1 MNKIKTLIP
10 LNHNKFEKK
19 LLSVKNTPYIR
30 IIFTMKSQLRNIA
43 VLTSG
48 GDAPGMNACI
58 RAVIRT
64 GIYHGKNM
72 FGIKHGYQGLIND
85 DIIPMNARSVSNI
98 LHLGGT
104 ILKTARC
111 MAFKEPAGMEIAF
124 QNLQKNEID
133 GLIVIG
139 GDGSFTGAKIF
150 GERYGISVIGVP
162 GTIDNDLYGTDFT
175 LGYDTAIN
183 TVIEAVDKIRD
194 TADSHD
200 RLFFIEVMGRDSGCI
215 ALRSAIASG
224 AEAVLLPEKE
234 TPLQDLISKLE
245 VGASTKKSS
254 SIVIV
259 SEGNKFGNAYDI
271 ANAVKRKF
279 DFYDT
284 KVTVLGHMQRGGSP
298 NSFDRILGSRL
309 GFAAV
314 NALINGETMKMVGLK
329 GNKIGFTSLAEA
341 LSIKGSFKLEDDLL
355 EMTSVLSI

>member
-1 MNKIKTLIP
+1 MTDKIK
-10 LNHNKFEKK
+10 
-19 LLSVKNTPYIR
+19 
-30 IIFTMKSQLRNIA
+30 NIA

-72 FGIKHGYQGLIND
+72 FGVMQGYQGLIENN
-85 DIIPMNARSVSNI
+85 IHEMNSRSVSNI

-111 MAFKEPAGMEIAF
+111 LAFKEDEGMEIAYK
-124 QNLQKNEID
+124 NLKAKGID

-139 GDGSFTGAKIF
+139 GDGTFTGAQRF
-150 GERYGISVIGVP
+150 GKKYGINVIGVP
-162 GTIDNDLYGTDFT
+162 GTIDNDLYGSDFT
-175 LGYDTAIN
+175 LGYDTAVN
-183 TVIEAVDKIRD
+183 TIIEAIDKIRD

-234 TPLQDLISKLE
+234 TSLKELITKLKS
-245 VGASTKKSS
+245 GASTKKSS

-259 SEGNKFGNAYDI
+259 SEGNKYGGAYDI
-271 ANAVKRKF
+271 AKSVKRKF
-279 DFYDT
+279 THYDT
-284 KVTVLGHMQRGGSP
+284 KVTILGHLQRGGSP
-298 NSFDRILGSRL
+298 SGFDRILASRL

-314 NALINGETMKMVGLK
+314 KALISGETMQMVGLR
-329 GNKIGFTSLAEA
+329 GNDIKLTSLEEA
-341 LSIKGSFKLEDDLL
+341 LHGHNYKLEDDLL
-355 EMTSVLSI
+355 EMTQVLSI

>member
-1 MNKIKTLIP
+1 MEPNIK
-10 LNHNKFEKK
+10 
-19 LLSVKNTPYIR
+19 
-30 IIFTMKSQLRNIA
+30 NIA

-72 FGIKHGYQGLIND
+72 FGVMQGYQGLINNQ
-85 DIIPMNARSVSNI
+85 INPMDARSVSNI

-104 ILKTARC
+104 VLKTARC
-111 MAFKEPAGMEIAF
+111 LEFKEEEGMEKAFK
-124 QNLQKNEID
+124 NLQEKEID

-139 GDGSFTGAKIF
+139 GDGTFTGAQRF
-150 GERYGISVIGVP
+150 GKKFGVKVIGIP
-162 GTIDNDLYGTDFT
+162 GTIDNDLYGSDFT
-175 LGYDTAIN
+175 LGYDTAVN
-183 TVIEAVDKIRD
+183 TIIEAIDKIRD

-234 TPLQDLISKLE
+234 TSLKELIIKLKSG
-245 VGASTKKSS
+245 VSTKKSS

-259 SEGNKFGNAYDI
+259 SEGNKYGGAYDI
-271 ANAVKRKF
+271 AKAVKRKF
-279 DFYDT
+279 THYDT
-284 KVTVLGHMQRGGSP
+284 KVTILGHLQRGGSP
-298 NSFDRILGSRL
+298 SGFDRILGSRL

-314 NALINGETMKMVGLK
+314 NELLKGATMQMVGLR
-329 GNKIGFTSLAEA
+329 GNDIKLTSLDEA
-341 LSIKGSFKLEDDLL
+341 LNMHSYKLEDDLL
-355 EMTSVLSI
+355 EMTNVLSI